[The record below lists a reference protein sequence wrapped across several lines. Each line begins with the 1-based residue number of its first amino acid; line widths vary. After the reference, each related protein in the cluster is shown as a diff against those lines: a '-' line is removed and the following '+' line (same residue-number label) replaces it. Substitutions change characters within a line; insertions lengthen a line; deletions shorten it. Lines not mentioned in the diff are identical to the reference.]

1 MDHQFVFT
9 PDDVYRVILAAAG
22 FIVSVTAAV
31 KIITDIINRAK
42 EPDKIQNDRI
52 TALESRV
59 TNIENAL
66 TIYEKHQHRTAEAWV
81 LYMQALSDV
90 MDHMIYGN
98 HVENLR
104 STREK
109 MKQFITK
116 YSMESDDY

>member
-22 FIVSVTAAV
+22 FIVSVAAAV

-52 TALESRV
+52 TALEGRV
-59 TNIENAL
+59 ANIEQTL
-66 TIYEKHQHRTAEAWV
+66 TIYEKHQRRAEEAWV

-104 STREK
+104 NTREK
-109 MKQFITK
+109 MKQYITK
-116 YSMESDDY
+116 YSIASDDY